1 MSYGKCNQCRKF
13 GTPECP
19 TSALCL
25 RYEERPY
32 FEAKPK
38 EENMWTKI
46 KTWLVIAGTA
56 ILGLFITLFGFTK
69 RKLKKTEEKL
79 EEKTKEVES
88 HEKAND
94 LQASAKTIEKDVEK
108 EISEIKKET
117 TEKLLNASTYDYN
130 MEIKNFNERK

>member
-1 MSYGKCNQCRKF
+1 MHFEGL
-13 GTPECP
+13 T
-19 TSALCL
+19 
-25 RYEERPY
+25 EE
-32 FEAKPK
+32 E
-38 EENMWTKI
+38 I
-46 KTWLVIAGTA
+46 KKYIESNY
-56 ILGLFITLFGFTK
+56 
-69 RKLKKTEEKL
+69 EEKL

-94 LQASAKTIEKDVEK
+94 LQASAKTIEKDVER

>member
-1 MSYGKCNQCRKF
+1 
-13 GTPECP
+13 
-19 TSALCL
+19 
-25 RYEERPY
+25 
-32 FEAKPK
+32 
-38 EENMWTKI
+38 MWTKI
-46 KTWLVIAGTA
+46 KTWLAIAGTA